1 MQLKKIKTQSVKK
14 TKVKTLTPPFHWTH
28 KWHVMSVKRNM
39 QLIAAIKVN
48 GLFPT
53 RANLTRLRR
62 VGSWLSSKFTQP
74 FYFVHVILLKRIKLS
89 IFVQADKKKSGIGAK

>member
-53 RANLTRLRR
+53 RANLTRLRSVSEGLGR
-62 VGSWLSSKFTQP
+62 GSLLNLHSDS
-74 FYFVHVILLKRIKLS
+74 ILYMS
-89 IFVQADKKKSGIGAK
+89 FF